1 MAQSITISYN
11 NKSYTCNHQFYVDVR
26 HDIQKFTS
34 ITFVGDYAVSFIDS
48 IYHSLLAKLYNTQDT
63 FSMTVCYLVQ
73 GRKEFEDVYNSC
85 RVTDI
90 EQTISDIDGKPQFK
104 YIIKGKR

>member
-11 NKSYTCNHQFYVDVR
+11 NKSYTCNHQFYVVQYG
-26 HDIQKFTS
+26 ILTS
-34 ITFVGDYAVSFIDS
+34 STFARDCVVSFIDS
-48 IYHSLLAKLYNTQDT
+48 VYHSLLAKLYNKQDQ
-63 FSMTVCYLVQ
+63 FSMTICYFVQ
-73 GRKEFEDVYNSC
+73 GKPKFENVYNSC

-90 EQTISDIDGKPQFK
+90 EQTISDIDGKTQFK